1 MCEKGVGLFARLLS
15 PSPIAFGILAPLLL
29 ILAAT
34 NNHSTAAQMV
44 NAYILVSF
52 RKNENYSWKAMDKDK

>member
-1 MCEKGVGLFARLLS
+1 MWEKGVVLFARLLS
-15 PSPIAFGILAPLLL
+15 PSSNAFGILAPLLL

-34 NNHSTAAQMV
+34 NNHNSAAQMA

-52 RKNENYSWKAMDKDK
+52 RKDENYSQKAMDKDK